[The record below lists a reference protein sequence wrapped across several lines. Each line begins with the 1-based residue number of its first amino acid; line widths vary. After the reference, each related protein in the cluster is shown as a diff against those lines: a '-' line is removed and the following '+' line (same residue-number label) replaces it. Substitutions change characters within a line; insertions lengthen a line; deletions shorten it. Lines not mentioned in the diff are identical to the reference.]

1 MEQEFPLI
9 MDIPSDTPRG
19 DGRCGAARQDGAV
32 LFFAL
37 IALVVMTLAAI
48 ALVRSVD
55 TASLISGNLA
65 FKQSAASSGDNG
77 IEAAMAVLALPANPV
92 NTNLNVSAPASGY
105 YNSLNRAIDLT
116 TLAWDDTNSI
126 LVDGDPLTAGAQAND
141 PAGNSVRYII
151 QRVCLHPTGA
161 AANLSSGA
169 TITVSTTNCSLTD
182 AIDTSSK
189 QVKEDAP
196 PPGAGSPIYRVTARV
211 AGPRNTVSYIQ
222 GFVY

>member
-1 MEQEFPLI
+1 MEQNPPLNMGI
-9 MDIPSDTPRG
+9 VRATPC
-19 DGRCGAARQDGAV
+19 GRTGRRAGRQGGAV

-77 IEAAMAVLALPANPV
+77 IEAAMAVLALPPNAV
-92 NTNLNVSAPASGY
+92 NTNLNVNAPASGY

-116 TLAWDDTNSI
+116 TLTWDNNNSV
-126 LVDGDPLTAGAQAND
+126 LVDGDPLVAGAQAND

-151 QRVCLHPTGA
+151 QRVCLHPTVA
-161 AANLSSGA
+161 AANLASGQA
-169 TITVSTTNCSLTD
+169 ITVSTANCSLTD
-182 AIDTSSK
+182 ATDTSSK
-189 QVKEDAP
+189 RVGEEPP

-211 AGPRNTVSYIQ
+211 AGPRNTVSYLQ

>member
-1 MEQEFPLI
+1 MEQNLPMI
-9 MDIPSDTPRG
+9 IDIPCPAPRG
-19 DGRCGAARQDGAV
+19 KAGRRVARQGGAV

-77 IEAAMAVLALPANPV
+77 IEAAMAVLALPPNPV
-92 NTNLNVSAPASGY
+92 NTNLNVNAPASGY
-105 YNSLNRAIDLT
+105 YNSLNRAIDLA
-116 TLAWDDTNSI
+116 TLAWDNNNSV

-151 QRVCLHPTGA
+151 QPAGGGRQPVVRPSDHRIAGQLQPDRRDRHQFETGRGGA
-161 AANLSSGA
+161 ASARRGLADLPYYRPGSRAAQHRLLS
-169 TITVSTTNCSLTD
+169 
-182 AIDTSSK
+182 
-189 QVKEDAP
+189 
-196 PPGAGSPIYRVTARV
+196 
-211 AGPRNTVSYIQ
+211 PRLCLLRIAS
-222 GFVY
+222 

>member
-1 MEQEFPLI
+1 MEQNLPLSLG
-9 MDIPSDTPRG
+9 IPVAAASGASTR
-19 DGRCGAARQDGAV
+19 GAARQRGAV
-32 LFFAL
+32 LFFTL

-77 IEAAMAVLALPANPV
+77 IEAAMAVLDQPANPV
-92 NTNLNVSAPASGY
+92 NSNLNVSAAASGY

-116 TLAWDDTNSI
+116 TLAWDNTNSV
-126 LVDGDPLTAGAQAND
+126 LVDGDPQTAGAQAND

-151 QRVCLHPTGA
+151 QRVCLHPSA
-161 AANLSSGA
+161 AAATLASGA
-169 TITVSTTNCSLTD
+169 TIPVSTTNCSLTD
-182 AIDTSSK
+182 ATDTSSK

-196 PPGAGSPIYRVTARV
+196 PSGAGSPIYRITARV
-211 AGPRNTVSYIQ
+211 AGPRNTVSYTQ

>member
-1 MEQEFPLI
+1 MEQNLPLSLG
-9 MDIPSDTPRG
+9 IPVAAASGASTR
-19 DGRCGAARQDGAV
+19 GAARQRGAV
-32 LFFAL
+32 LFFTL

-65 FKQSAASSGDNG
+65 FKQSATSSGDNG
-77 IEAAMAVLALPANPV
+77 IEAAMAVLDQPANPV
-92 NTNLNVSAPASGY
+92 NSNLNVSAPASGY

-116 TLAWDDTNSI
+116 TLAWDNTNSV
-126 LVDGDPLTAGAQAND
+126 LVDGDPLVAGAQAND

-151 QRVCLHPTGA
+151 QRVCLHPSA
-161 AANLSSGA
+161 AAATLASGA
-169 TITVSTTNCSLTD
+169 TIPVSTTNCSLTD
-182 AIDTSSK
+182 ATDTSSK

-196 PPGAGSPIYRVTARV
+196 PSGAGSPIYRITARV
-211 AGPRNTVSYIQ
+211 AGPRNTVSYTQ

>member
-1 MEQEFPLI
+1 MEQNLPLSLG
-9 MDIPSDTPRG
+9 IPVAAASGASTR
-19 DGRCGAARQDGAV
+19 GAARQRGAV
-32 LFFAL
+32 LFFTL

-65 FKQSAASSGDNG
+65 FKQSATSSGDNG
-77 IEAAMAVLALPANPV
+77 IEAAMAVLDQPANPV
-92 NTNLNVSAPASGY
+92 NSNLNVSAPASGY

-116 TLAWDDTNSI
+116 TLAWDNTNSV
-126 LVDGDPLTAGAQAND
+126 LVDGDPLVAGAQAND

-151 QRVCLHPTGA
+151 QRVCLHPSAA
-161 AANLSSGA
+161 AANLASGA
-169 TITVSTTNCSLTD
+169 TIPVSTTNCSLTD
-182 AIDTSSK
+182 ATDTSSK

-196 PPGAGSPIYRVTARV
+196 PSGAGSPIYRITARV
-211 AGPRNTVSYIQ
+211 AGPRNTVSYTQ

>member
-1 MEQEFPLI
+1 MEQNLPLSLG
-9 MDIPSDTPRG
+9 IPVAAASGASTR
-19 DGRCGAARQDGAV
+19 GAARQRGAV
-32 LFFAL
+32 LFFTL

-65 FKQSAASSGDNG
+65 FKQSATSSGDNG
-77 IEAAMAVLALPANPV
+77 IEAAMAVLDQPANPV
-92 NTNLNVSAPASGY
+92 NSNLNVSAPASGY

-116 TLAWDDTNSI
+116 TLAWDNTNSV
-126 LVDGDPLTAGAQAND
+126 LVDGDPQTAGAQAND

-151 QRVCLHPTGA
+151 QRVCLHPSA
-161 AANLSSGA
+161 AAATLASGA
-169 TITVSTTNCSLTD
+169 TIPVSTTNCSLTD
-182 AIDTSSK
+182 ATDTSSK

-196 PPGAGSPIYRVTARV
+196 PSGAGSPIYRITARV
-211 AGPRNTVSYIQ
+211 AGPRNTVSYTQ

>member
-1 MEQEFPLI
+1 MEQNLPLI
-9 MDIPSDTPRG
+9 MDIPCAIPRSNT
-19 DGRCGAARQDGAV
+19 GRGAARQGGAV

-92 NTNLNVSAPASGY
+92 NSNLNVSAPASGY
-105 YNSLNRAIDLT
+105 YNSLNRAIELATLT
-116 TLAWDDTNSI
+116 WDNTNSV

-151 QRVCLHPTGA
+151 QRVCLHPTAA
-161 AANLSSGA
+161 AANLSSGQ
-169 TITVSTTNCSLTD
+169 TINVSLANCSLTD
-182 AIDTSSK
+182 ATDTSSK
-189 QVKEDAP
+189 QVKEDPP
-196 PPGAGSPIYRVTARV
+196 PPGAGSPVYRITARV
-211 AGPRNTVSYIQ
+211 AGPRNTVSYVQ